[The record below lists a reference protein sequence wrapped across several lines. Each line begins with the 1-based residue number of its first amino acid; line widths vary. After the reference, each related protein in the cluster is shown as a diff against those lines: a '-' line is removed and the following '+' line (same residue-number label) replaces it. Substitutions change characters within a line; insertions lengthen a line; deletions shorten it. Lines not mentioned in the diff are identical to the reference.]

1 MNNKLVKNYIYNVLY
16 QIFLIVVPLVTAPYL
31 TRTLSAVSLG
41 IYDYINSITSIITTF
56 GLIGLQSYGY
66 RQIAYYRDNKRAVEE
81 EFSSIFCLRI
91 ILLIIVGI
99 IYLPLSGA
107 TEYKKYFWIQ
117 FFLIVAQF
125 LDVSWL
131 FIGFEDLKIVSLR
144 NFIAKFITVI
154 GIFLFVNDDN
164 DLWLYF
170 ALFSFTTLVTCI
182 SVYPLAKKYVLFV
195 KVDIKK
201 IVSHISGSIKL
212 FIPQVATLLY
222 LQFDKV
228 MLKAFTDSTAQ
239 VAYYSYAEKIINIPL
254 AVITALGTVMMPR
267 FANLHS
273 NNDRE
278 AISNYLMKT
287 IRFALFLAV
296 PMMIGLAVISDGFIP
311 WYLGNEYIV
320 SATVIVVLSPVC
332 ILNALANILGAQYL
346 TAVDKTKELTVS
358 YYSAAFI
365 NIFLNAILIP
375 QFACIGAAIATL
387 FCSLTSVIM
396 QFFYVKK
403 DIHFYGIGANLLK
416 NIFSALFMMIGI
428 EIIKKLA
435 NVSAW
440 VTLAEVFVGV
450 IIYLIF
456 SLLLK
461 EANLTNVILLVKKGM
476 IKHK

>member
-1 MNNKLVKNYIYNVLY
+1 M
-16 QIFLIVVPLVTAPYL
+16 
-31 TRTLSAVSLG
+31 SL
-41 IYDYINSITSIITTF
+41 
-56 GLIGLQSYGY
+56 
-66 RQIAYYRDNKRAVEE
+66 
-81 EFSSIFCLRI
+81 
-91 ILLIIVGI
+91 
-99 IYLPLSGA
+99 
-107 TEYKKYFWIQ
+107 
-117 FFLIVAQF
+117 
-125 LDVSWL
+125 
-131 FIGFEDLKIVSLR
+131 GFEDLKIVSLR

-358 YYSAAFI
+358 
-365 NIFLNAILIP
+365 
-375 QFACIGAAIATL
+375 
-387 FCSLTSVIM
+387 
-396 QFFYVKK
+396 
-403 DIHFYGIGANLLK
+403 
-416 NIFSALFMMIGI
+416 
-428 EIIKKLA
+428 
-435 NVSAW
+435 
-440 VTLAEVFVGV
+440 
-450 IIYLIF
+450 
-456 SLLLK
+456 
-461 EANLTNVILLVKKGM
+461 
-476 IKHK
+476 